1 MKVHKAGQKGTLD
14 LVSGIRE
21 GRKAPRNAKFANVHV
36 AWGWKG
42 QRYVTKLS
50 TPYMHPMAAT
60 TELGI

>member
-42 QRYVTKLS
+42 QRYET
-50 TPYMHPMAAT
+50 
-60 TELGI
+60 